1 MADGYSLLAIRHLQ
15 IAMSNKDFKPE
26 QHQASTE
33 RQLIIGGI
41 VLTLLIGL
49 TFVAFTY
56 GQGAFVC
63 ALGAFGLVGVMI
75 VMVWLALKVI
85 EWAGGKDE

>member
-1 MADGYSLLAIRHLQ
+1 
-15 IAMSNKDFKPE
+15 MSNKNFKPE

-41 VLTLLIGL
+41 ALTLLISL
-49 TFVAFTY
+49 TFVAFVY
-56 GQGAFVC
+56 GQGAFIC
-63 ALGAFGLVGVMI
+63 ALGTFGLIGVMI
-75 VMVWLALKVI
+75 VMVWLALLVI

>member
-1 MADGYSLLAIRHLQ
+1 
-15 IAMSNKDFKPE
+15 MSKPDDFKPE
-26 QHQASTE
+26 QHQAATE

-41 VLTLLIGL
+41 ALTLLIGL